1 MKAESIKLFDF
12 LEPNKLLLD
21 IPIYQ
26 RNYEWK
32 ETQCHQLFN
41 DIEDIIRYDK
51 KSHFLGTIVYISQD
65 GPQTSRIYTIVDG
78 QQRLTSCSLL
88 LKALADEIE
97 DHNIHD
103 EIMEYLINRRF
114 EENNSMKL
122 RSVSKDSQAYY
133 SCIYDEDCDEISKI
147 TDNYKL
153 FKEYIISSKHSAK
166 KIFEAMKKL
175 TIVYISL
182 DINNGENPQVIFE
195 SLNST
200 GLDLEVSDLIRNYLL
215 MKLQYKEQE
224 KLYNDYW
231 QKIENLLPG
240 NNFPEFIRS
249 YLISVQTKKVT
260 KKDVYKEYKTYFN
273 YKFNSVEDALKELYL
288 YANHYHQLLNCK
300 TNYNQINK
308 IIKGVNYIK
317 QKVVYPYFLKI
328 LYLLNEKNLSQDD
341 ANKISE
347 YIFSFLYRRMIC
359 KIPTNSLNNIIIK
372 LLNSPKQQNE
382 LKHVQETLYNSKFP
396 NNKELSKA
404 LISASLYNEGD
415 RQKAIIA
422 LCSVENYLSKEI
434 VDFDNIEIEHIMPQT
449 LNNDWFLYL
458 KNAESINLEYGNTL
472 GNLTLTKYNSELS
485 NHYFTD
491 KKSLYK
497 ESNIYITRKLEKYN
511 EWNKDTIIERT
522 KWMTG
527 ILCNKILKYPENIIS
542 ESTDNIDTSLEYS
555 ISKKI
560 IVTGYTP
567 TKLIIEENEY
577 PVSSWR
583 NMLEIFLNYCWDYDS
598 IIFKKIPNT
607 PGLINLFNT
616 NKNSSSH
623 MTINGQYSA
632 QRIISI
638 INKISEI
645 YGIEEQVRYS
655 IK

>member
-12 LEPNKLLLD
+12 LEPNKLILD

-32 ETQCHQLFN
+32 EAQCHQLFN
-41 DIEDIIRYDK
+41 DIENIIKYNK
-51 KSHFLGTIVYISQD
+51 KSHFLGTIVYISQE

-88 LKALADEIE
+88 LKALANEIN
-97 DHNIHD
+97 DHNSYD

-122 RSVSKDSQAYY
+122 RPVNKDKQSYY
-133 SCIYDEDCDEISKI
+133 SCIYDKACDELSKI
-147 TDNYKL
+147 TDNYEL
-153 FKEYIISSKHSAK
+153 FKEYIRCSGYSAK
-166 KIFEAMKKL
+166 EIFEAMKKL

-182 DINNGENPQVIFE
+182 DTNNSENPQVIFE

-215 MKLQYKEQE
+215 MKLQYKKQE
-224 KLYNDYW
+224 ELYNNYW

-240 NNFPEFIRS
+240 NNFSEFIRS
-249 YLISVQTKKVT
+249 YLISVQAKKVT
-260 KKDVYKEYKTYFN
+260 KKNVYKEYKTYYN
-273 YKFNSVEDALKELYL
+273 YKFNSVEDALKEMYL
-288 YANHYHQLLNCK
+288 YANHYYQLLNSK
-300 TNYNQINK
+300 TNYKQINK
-308 IIKGVNYIK
+308 IIKGINYMK

-328 LYLLNEKNLSQDD
+328 LYLLDKNYLSYDD
-341 ANKISE
+341 ANEISE
-347 YIFSFLYRRMIC
+347 YIFSFLYRRLIC
-359 KIPTNSLNNIIIK
+359 KIPTNSLNNIVIK
-372 LLNSPKQQNE
+372 LLHAPQQNE
-382 LKHVQETLYNSKFP
+382 LKCAQKILYNSNFP

-404 LISASLYNEGD
+404 LISTSLYNEGD
-415 RQKAIIA
+415 RQKAMIA
-422 LCSVENYLSKEI
+422 LCSIENYLSKEI

-458 KNAESINLEYGNTL
+458 KNAENINLEYGNTL
-472 GNLTLTKYNSELS
+472 GNLTLTKYNPELS

-491 KKSLYK
+491 KKKIYK

-511 EWNKDTIIERT
+511 EWTKDTIIERAE
-522 KWMTG
+522 WMIE
-527 ILCNKILKYPENIIS
+527 ILCNKILKYPESIIL
-542 ESTDNIDTSLEYS
+542 ESTDNIDTNLEHNVS
-555 ISKKI
+555 ERI

-567 TKLIIEENEY
+567 IKLIIEEVEY
-577 PVSSWR
+577 PVSSWK
-583 NMLEIFLNYCWDYDS
+583 NMLDTFLNYCWEYDS
-598 IIFKKIPNT
+598 AIFKKLPQT
-607 PGLINLFNT
+607 PGLTNLFNI
-616 NKNSSSH
+616 NKDTSPH
-623 MTINGQYSA
+623 VTINGQYNA

-645 YGIEEQVRYS
+645 YGIEDQVRYS